1 MLGFSLWSAY
11 QAKKQDRR
19 LQELDRRI
27 EQGQATQQWNKE
39 AIKSMKEAQEKH
51 AATLAETL
59 TPEAKKK
66 IDSRLTDAAIVER
79 VTKDLKQQITDSIK
93 SGDTRQERFE
103 RAPEAVKMEFH
114 TEALNAIRKELKSAL
129 ESGPGAGP
137 ELSTVEKV
145 YSEMRLESIARDM
158 VETLR
163 KDGVVETRIK
173 MELKEK
179 ALESKRQQKG
189 KQHGEQTKTLEATRK
204 AQGLHL
210 ELTQR
215 RAEGEHRV
223 DHQVGH
229 KGTGGNRAQIV
240 PKGQHGEVL
249 QEKSKED
256 KSKETVEDPFQEYE
270 KIFLEDPG
278 EIDIS
283 KDLQKGNHPEAQKE
297 NPFEAAKRLQ
307 KENHPEAQKENPFET
322 AKKLQKGNLP
332 EKIEKEQRGD
342 HRAELSG
349 GGHLVGGLWQPY
361 KGVESS
367 GGREKFTVEVHKNF
381 QKHQTVE
388 HRK

>member
-1 MLGFSLWSAY
+1 MLGISLWSAY
-11 QAKKQDRR
+11 QAKKQDQR

-39 AIKSMKEAQEKH
+39 AIKSMKETQEKH

-103 RAPEAVKMEFH
+103 RTPEAVKMEFH

-129 ESGPGAGP
+129 ESGPDAGP

-189 KQHGEQTKTLEATRK
+189 KQHREQTKTLEATRK
-204 AQGLHL
+204 AQNL
-210 ELTQR
+210 ELTQHH
-215 RAEGEHRV
+215 AEGESLV
-223 DHQVGH
+223 NQKVGH
-229 KGTGGNRAQIV
+229 KGIGGKQVQIV
-240 PKGQHGEVL
+240 PEGQHGEVL
-249 QEKSKED
+249 QEKPKED
-256 KSKETVEDPFQEYE
+256 KSKETFEDRLKEYE
-270 KIFLEDPG
+270 KILLENPG
-278 EIDIS
+278 DFDIS
-283 KDLQKGNHPEAQKE
+283 KDLQKRNHHEAQKE

-307 KENHPEAQKENPFET
+307 KETHPEAQKENPFEA
-322 AKKLQKGNLP
+322 AKKL
-332 EKIEKEQRGD
+332 QRGD
-342 HRAELSG
+342 HRIELSG
-349 GGHLVGGLWQPY
+349 GGHLGEGLLQSHN
-361 KGVESS
+361 GVESS
-367 GGREKFTVEVHKNF
+367 GGKERFTVDIHKNF
-381 QKHQTVE
+381 QKPHVVE
-388 HRK
+388 HRKKV